1 MYLLLRDGKWMVSGT
16 SSGQGAKWGAGSHAK
31 VNQFNG
37 CRDWVYVLD
46 VSPDP
51 TKNAVRAVDTTAH
64 Q

>member
-1 MYLLLRDGKWMVSGT
+1 MVGGT

-51 TKNAVRAVDTTAH
+51 TKNAVRAVDATAH